1 MNKLNNDYNPRNP
14 EKVEEKKRALE
25 SAKKLLREL
34 MREKILLIFLKKG
47 FFRIKVMY
55 LKQKKNQKMNQK
67 LNQEM
72 NQKKN
77 QKKKVKKIIEYIEK
91 ESKDINYDLFKDY
104 FNFLIPSALAKKN
117 I

>member
-34 MREKILLIFLKKG
+34 MREKILLIFLKKE

-55 LKQKKNQKMNQK
+55 LKQNKKKNKKKQKM
-67 LNQEM
+67 M
-72 NQKKN
+72 R
-77 QKKKVKKIIEYIEK
+77 
-91 ESKDINYDLFKDY
+91 
-104 FNFLIPSALAKKN
+104 
-117 I
+117 